1 MMVAMKDTQGLTI
14 ALLVSIAAHAVIL
27 ASLGVWYVAAAPP
40 PEKIITVDL
49 EETAAAP
56 FQASLYLQPPLTSPS
71 DRTTLRHPAETDED
85 VVVLGSAES
94 EKSPYLRTIR
104 KRIEEK
110 WIYPQAS
117 FEERE
122 EGVVTI
128 FFSISP
134 SGQLLSRRIN
144 QSSGSKRLDEESL
157 MVIQRTAPFPPFPRD
172 MSLSRLNIIA
182 RFNYSLRFRR

>member
-1 MMVAMKDTQGLTI
+1 MNDRQGLII

-27 ASLGVWYVAAAPP
+27 ASLGVWYVTTSPP

-49 EETAAAP
+49 EETAGIT
-56 FQASLYLQPPLTSPS
+56 FQASLYPQSPPASPS
-71 DRTTLRHPAETDED
+71 DRVTLPHPAEMDED

-94 EKSPYLRTIR
+94 ENSPYLRGIR
-104 KRIEEK
+104 KRIEK
-110 WIYPQAS
+110 NWIYPQES

-122 EGVVTI
+122 EGAVTI
-128 FFSISP
+128 VFSISP

-157 MVIQRTAPFPPFPRD
+157 MVIRRAAPFPPFPRD

-182 RFNYSLRFRR
+182 RFNYSLRFTR